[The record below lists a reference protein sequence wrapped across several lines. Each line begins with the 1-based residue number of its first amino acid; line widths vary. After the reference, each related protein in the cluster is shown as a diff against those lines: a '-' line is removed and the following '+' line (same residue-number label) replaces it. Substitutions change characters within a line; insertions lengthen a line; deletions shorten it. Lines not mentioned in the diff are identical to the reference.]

1 MRIEGSVA
9 VVTGANRG
17 LGRAFVEQLLARGAK
32 RIYAGARDP
41 SKLRAVASS
50 SGGRVLALRIDLG
63 DPAGIAAAAKTA
75 TDATLLINN
84 AGALEFGSQ
93 VSADLA
99 AIRRD
104 FETNYFGTLQ
114 VTRAFIPTLEAN
126 KSSAIVN
133 VLAIVSLVSIPGLGG
148 YSASKAAAHSLTLG
162 LRGELS
168 KRGIS
173 VHGAYPGPMDT
184 DMTKRIDRPKAHASE
199 VASATLAG
207 VEAGEN
213 YIFPEPMSRQGYEGW
228 CKSHPEDEAPFGAST
243 VVPDTVLGPEAC
255 PATGSHERAV
265 SNPMRRACNP
275 I

>member
-41 SKLRAVASS
+41 SKLRDVASS
-50 SGGRVLALRIDLG
+50 SGGRVVALRIDLG
-63 DPAGIAAAAKTA
+63 DPASIAAAAKTA
-75 TDATLLINN
+75 KDATLLINN
-84 AGALEFGSQ
+84 VGALEFGSQ

-99 AIRRD
+99 GIRRD

-114 VTRAFIPTLEAN
+114 VTRAFVPALEAN
-126 KSSAIVN
+126 KNGAIVN
-133 VLAIVSLVSIPGLGG
+133 VLAVVSLVSIPGLGG

-173 VHGAYPGPMDT
+173 VHGAYPGPVDT
-184 DMTKRIDRPKAHASE
+184 DMTRRIDRPKARASE

-213 YIFPEPMSRQGYEGW
+213 YIFPEPMSRQVYEGW
-228 CKSHPEDEAPFGAST
+228 CKSHAEVEAQFGASMI
-243 VVPDTVLGPEAC
+243 VPDTVLGPEAC
-255 PATGSHERAV
+255 PATGSHQRAV
-265 SNPMRRACNP
+265 
-275 I
+275 

>member
-17 LGRAFVEQLLARGAK
+17 LGQAFVEHLLARGAK
-32 RIYAGARDP
+32 RVYAGARDP
-41 SKLRAVASS
+41 SKLRDVVSS
-50 SGGRVLALRIDLG
+50 SGGRVVALRIDLG
-63 DPAGIAAAAKTA
+63 DPASIAAAAKTA
-75 TDATLLINN
+75 KDATLLINN

-99 AIRRD
+99 GIRRD

-114 VTRAFIPTLEAN
+114 VARAFVPVLEAN
-126 KSSAIVN
+126 KDGAIVN

-184 DMTKRIDRPKAHASE
+184 EMTRRIDRPKARTSE

-207 VEAGEN
+207 VEAGVN
-213 YIFPEPMSRQGYEGW
+213 YIFPEPMCKQVYAGW
-228 CKSHPEDEAPFGAST
+228 CKNHAELEDQFGASMI
-243 VVPDTVLGPEAC
+243 VPDAVLAPEAC
-255 PATGSHERAV
+255 PATASHERA
-265 SNPMRRACNP
+265 A
-275 I
+275 

>member
-41 SKLRAVASS
+41 SKLRDVVS
-50 SGGRVLALRIDLG
+50 SGGGRVVALGIDLA
-63 DPAGIAAAAKTA
+63 DPASIAAAAKA
-75 TDATLLINN
+75 AKDATLLINN

-99 AIRRD
+99 GIRRD

-114 VTRAFIPTLEAN
+114 VTRAFLPALAAN
-126 KSSAIVN
+126 KNGAIVN
-133 VLAIVSLVSIPGLGG
+133 VLAVFSLVSIPGLGG
-148 YSASKAAAHSLTLG
+148 YAASKAAAHSLTLG
-162 LRGELS
+162 LRGELT

-173 VHGAYPGPMDT
+173 VHGAYPGPVDT
-184 DMTKRIDRPKAHASE
+184 DMTRRIDRPKARASE

-207 VEAGEN
+207 VEAGET
-213 YIFPEPMSRQGYEGW
+213 YIFPEPMSRQVYEGW
-228 CKSHPEDEAPFGAST
+228 SKSHAEVEAQFGASMI
-243 VVPDTVLGPEAC
+243 VPDTVLGPEAC
-255 PATGSHERAV
+255 PATASHNCAE
-265 SNPMRRACNP
+265 
-275 I
+275 